1 MSTNDRLRIAFVAD
15 TLHSHAGGGV
25 ASGEYVGEGL
35 RREHDVVTVATDGDD
50 VLPGFQLPLRAMK
63 EAPHFQA
70 LLQCTPG
77 AWIPTAISR

>member
-1 MSTNDRLRIAFVAD
+1 VIDECQSLRLKELERHVAAADRARALAVLLGDAD
-15 TLHSHAGGGV
+15 K
-25 ASGEYVGEGL
+25 
-35 RREHDVVTVATDGDD
+35 
-50 VLPGFQLPLRAMK
+50 LRAMK